1 MIFKKKQI
9 ERIPI
14 FLIFLDIISII
25 LISHF
30 FEIYLIVTNTST
42 AHYWTRYLIFLFFPF
57 VQLVLNTYKPSSN
70 DLRLGFIERYLVGY
84 IVYLVIVSSFL
95 FLSEYRYL
103 GNAWGRGI
111 FFSNTVSFFII
122 GLINR
127 YIIKVYKNSIVDKVQ
142 INLLLIASP
151 NNIRNLFLELG
162 TFKAEINYFIYSE
175 STAVFNAPGVKYI
188 KHEDELVSVI
198 KSFHPISLN
207 FIVVDNEFKISP
219 DSYSHLVEASVKG
232 VNVIDLSNFVEH
244 YVEKFP
250 VLFTSLNWIIT
261 SGGFSYFNKPIQE
274 RIKRIIDYSLCL
286 LLFGPSFILIFFS
299 AIVIKL
305 TSPGP
310 VFFSQLRIGKG
321 GKEFLLY
328 KLRTMKT
335 EKNIQ
340 QAKWASANDPRITL
354 FGKFL
359 RKTRIDELPQI
370 FNVLKG
376 DMSFIGPRPEQLE
389 FVNLLSKEIPFY
401 SLRHSVS
408 PGLTGWAQ
416 VNYGYG
422 SSVYDS
428 RIKLEYDLFYIK
440 NFSLLLDFRIMIK
453 TVRVILFGRGR

>member
-1 MIFKKKQI
+1 MIFNKKQI

-14 FLIFLDIISII
+14 FLIILEIISII
-25 LISHF
+25 LCTSL
-30 FEIYLIVTNTST
+30 FEIYFSVTYSSVE
-42 AHYWTRYLIFLFFPF
+42 HIWIRYLVFFFFPF
-57 VQLVLNTYKPSSN
+57 VQLVLNTYKPTSS
-70 DLRLGFIERYLVGY
+70 DLRLSFIERYLLGY
-84 IVYLVIVSSFL
+84 VLYLIIVSSFL
-95 FLSEYRYL
+95 FLSEFRYL

-111 FFSNTVSFFII
+111 FFSNTFAFFFV

-127 YIIKVYKNSIVDKVQ
+127 LIIKIYKNAVVDKKQ

-151 NNIRNLFLELG
+151 NNISNLFMELETYKSEISYYVYSDSNA
-162 TFKAEINYFIYSE
+162 TFQ
-175 STAVFNAPGVKYI
+175 VPGVRYLKQ
-188 KHEDELVSVI
+188 ESDLVNVI
-198 KSFHPISLN
+198 KNFHPIALN
-207 FIVVDNEFKISP
+207 FIVVDNEFKISRE
-219 DSYSHLVEASVKG
+219 SYSQLVDASVKG
-232 VNVIDLSNFVEH
+232 VNVIDLSNFVEL

-286 LLFGPSFILIFFS
+286 LLIPPSLFLVLVS
-299 AIVIKL
+299 AIIIKL
-305 TSPGP
+305 TSPGS
-310 VFFSQLRIGKG
+310 VFFSQVRIGKG
-321 GKEFLLY
+321 GKEFLLH

-335 EKNIQ
+335 ERGSQ
-340 QAKWASANDPRITL
+340 QAKWASANDPRITW
-354 FGKFL
+354 FGNFL

-376 DMSFIGPRPEQLE
+376 DMSFIGPRPEQPA
-389 FVNLLSKEIPFY
+389 FVNLLSQEIPFY
-401 SLRHSVS
+401 SLRHSVC

-422 SSVYDS
+422 SSVNDS

-453 TVRVILFGRGR
+453 TVRVVLFGRGR

>member
-1 MIFKKKQI
+1 MIFNKKQI

-14 FLIFLDIISII
+14 FLIILEIISII
-25 LISHF
+25 LCTHF
-30 FEIYLIVTNTST
+30 FEIYFQVTYSS
-42 AHYWTRYLIFLFFPF
+42 AEHFWIRYLVFLFFPF
-57 VQLVLNTYKPSSN
+57 VQLVLNTFKPTSS
-70 DLRLGFIERYLVGY
+70 DLRLSFLVRYILGY
-84 IVYLVIVSSFL
+84 ALYLMVVSSFL
-95 FLSEYRYL
+95 FLSEFRYL

-111 FFSNTVSFFII
+111 FFSNTFFFFLI

-127 YIIKVYKNSIVDKVQ
+127 YIIKIYKNTVVDKKQ

-151 NNIRNLFLELG
+151 ESISNLFLELE
-162 TFKAEINYFIYSE
+162 TFESEISSYVYSDSKAVFKVPSINY
-175 STAVFNAPGVKYI
+175 
-188 KHEDELVSVI
+188 I
-198 KSFHPISLN
+198 KSEPDLVNVIRNFHPSALN
-207 FIVVDNEFKISP
+207 FIVIDNEFKISSG
-219 DSYSHLVEASVKG
+219 SYAQLVEASVKG
-232 VNVIDLSNFVEH
+232 VNVLDISNFVEL

-286 LLFGPSFILIFFS
+286 LLIAPSLVLVMVS
-299 AIVIKL
+299 AIIIKL
-305 TSPGP
+305 TSPGS

-321 GKEFLLY
+321 GKEFLLH

-335 EKNIQ
+335 EKNQ
-340 QAKWASANDPRITL
+340 EAKWASTNDPRITW
-354 FGKFL
+354 FGNFL
-359 RKTRIDELPQI
+359 RKTRIDELPQM

-376 DMSFIGPRPEQLE
+376 DMSFIGPRPEQPA

-401 SLRHSVS
+401 SLRHSVR

-422 SSVYDS
+422 SSINDS

-440 NFSLLLDFRIMIK
+440 NFSLLLDFRIIIK
-453 TVRVILFGRGR
+453 TIRVVLFGRGR

>member
-1 MIFKKKQI
+1 MIFNKKQI

-14 FLIFLDIISII
+14 FLITLDIISII
-25 LISHF
+25 LCTRL
-30 FEIYLIVTNTST
+30 FEIYFSVTYSS
-42 AHYWTRYLIFLFFPF
+42 AEHFWIRYLVFLLFPF
-57 VQLVLNTYKPSSN
+57 VQLVLNTYKPTSS
-70 DLRLGFIERYLVGY
+70 DLRLSFIERYLLGY
-84 IVYLVIVSSFL
+84 TLYLIIVSSFL
-95 FLSEYRYL
+95 FLSEFRYL

-111 FFSNTVSFFII
+111 FFSNTFSFFFV

-127 YIIKVYKNSIVDKVQ
+127 YIIKIYKNTVVDKKQ

-151 NNIRNLFLELG
+151 HNISNLFAELE
-162 TFKAEINYFIYSE
+162 TFKSEISYYIYSD
-175 STAVFNAPGVKYI
+175 SNAVFQVPGIKYI
-188 KHEDELVSVI
+188 KHERDLVTVI
-198 KSFHPISLN
+198 KNFHPAALN
-207 FIVVDNEFKISP
+207 FIVIDNGFEISP
-219 DSYSHLVEASVKG
+219 ESYSQLVEASVKG
-232 VNVIDLSNFVEH
+232 VNVLDLSNFVEL

-286 LLFGPSFILIFFS
+286 LLVPPSLILIIFS

-305 TSPGP
+305 SSPGS
-310 VFFSQLRIGKG
+310 VFFSQLRIGRG

-328 KLRTMKT
+328 KLRTMKI
-335 EKNIQ
+335 EKENQ
-340 QAKWASANDPRITL
+340 QAKWASANDPRITW
-354 FGKFL
+354 FGNFL

-376 DMSFIGPRPEQLE
+376 DMSFIGPRPEQPA
-389 FVNLLSKEIPFY
+389 FVNLLSQEIPFY

-416 VNYGYG
+416 VNFGYG
-422 SSVYDS
+422 SSVNDS

-440 NFSLLLDFRIMIK
+440 NFSLLLDFRIIIK
-453 TVRVILFGRGR
+453 TMRVVLFGRGR